1 MECTLPSF
9 GGVFYIRSDCLG
21 TTYKVLESGIEF
33 FTVAL
38 AQSKVSVWY
47 REDLDPIGHLM
58 DYGGWVEGYSPE
70 TIKIA
75 SSWFMCERF
84 EFRAYIK

>member
-1 MECTLPSF
+1 MNN
-9 GGVFYIRSDCLG
+9 
-21 TTYKVLESGIEF
+21 TYKVLESDTDF
-33 FTVAL
+33 LTAAL

-47 REDLDPIGHLM
+47 REDPDPIGHLM
-58 DYGGWVEGYSPE
+58 DYGGLVEGYSPE

-75 SSWFMCERF
+75 SSWFMRERF